1 MSETPWE
8 VIEISALGGRVR
20 GLMVDEVRVFRGLR
34 YAEPPVGPLR
44 WAPPQ
49 PLASRPAT
57 VDATVFGP
65 DVPQEALNS
74 GFAGTRSDGQ
84 SEDCLSLNIWSP
96 AGAQQLPVMVWIH
109 GGGFVGGS
117 GSNVTF
123 DGRRL
128 AALDV
133 VVVTINYRCGVF
145 GYLCHPELAAQSDRG
160 VSGNYGL
167 LDQLAALQW
176 VRDHIANF
184 GGDPGNVTVFGE
196 SAGATSI
203 SHLLTSPLARG
214 LIDKAILQSPG
225 PMRGLMPHAEAAKR
239 GAALGS
245 LETLQSLSAVELVA
259 LNPRLTSGFRKVV
272 GPRALGPV
280 LDGWV
285 LPAEDWDAYAR
296 GDVLAVPL
304 LLGCNGDEGELF
316 ARHRPLRTVERFLDY
331 VEDCFGDRA
340 QEALTHYGVGAAS
353 GLTPAVS
360 RLFGDTQFVY
370 GTRGVARAMSRLQ
383 PRTFLYWFDAK
394 RAGQSASPTHG
405 EELPY
410 VFGTL
415 DEPYDGQAAPYRQ
428 QDRSLSNLMMTAWV
442 SFAQTG
448 KPRLPDRRW
457 PAIGADDQCVIL
469 SEQIETR
476 AFPRAAAL
484 DFLDQVIGAQYAQRR
499 RGRPDDY

>member
-1 MSETPWE
+1 MSAEAPRQ

-20 GLMVDEVRVFRGLR
+20 GLMEDEVRVFRGIR
-34 YAEPPVGPLR
+34 YAEPPVGPFR
-44 WAPPQ
+44 WKPPQ
-49 PLASRPAT
+49 RLASRPAII
-57 VDATVFGP
+57 DATVFGP
-65 DVPQEALNS
+65 DAPQEALNT

-96 AGAQQLPVMVWIH
+96 TRAKQLPVMVWIH

-117 GSNVTF
+117 GSNITF

-128 AALDV
+128 AALGI

-145 GYLCHPELAAQSDRG
+145 GYLCHPELAAQSGRG

-167 LDQLAALQW
+167 LDQLAALKW
-176 VRDHIANF
+176 VRDHIADF
-184 GGDPGNVTVFGE
+184 GGDPGNVTAFGE

-225 PMRGLMPHAEAAKR
+225 PMRGLAPHAEAAER
-239 GAALGS
+239 GAALGA
-245 LETLQSLSAVELVA
+245 LETLRSLSAAELVV
-259 LNPRLTSGFRKVV
+259 LNDRLISGFRKVV

-285 LPAEDWDAYAR
+285 LPAQDWDAYAS
-296 GDVLAVPL
+296 GEVVAVPL

-316 ARHRPLRTVERFLDY
+316 ARQRPLRTVGRFLAY
-331 VEDCFGDRA
+331 IEDCFGDRA
-340 QEALTHYGVGAAS
+340 QDALAHYGVGAAS

-370 GTRGVARAMSRLQ
+370 GTRGVARAMSRLE

-415 DEPYDGQAAPYRQ
+415 DEPFDGQAAPYRQ
-428 QDRSLSNLMMTAWV
+428 EDRSLSNLMMNAWTG
-442 SFAQTG
+442 FARTG
-448 KPRLPDRRW
+448 EPSLPDRRW
-457 PAIGADDQCVIL
+457 PAVGADDQCVVL

-484 DFLDQVIGAQYAQRR
+484 DFLDQVIGPRQPSRK
-499 RGRPDDY
+499 

>member
-1 MSETPWE
+1 MSAGTPWE
-8 VIEISALGGRVR
+8 VIEIPALGGRVR
-20 GLMVDEVRVFRGLR
+20 GLVAHGVRVFRGLR
-34 YAEPPVGPLR
+34 YAQPPAGPLR

-49 PLASRPAT
+49 SLASRPAT
-57 VDATVFGP
+57 VDATAFGP
-65 DVPQEALNS
+65 DAPQDASNA

-84 SEDCLSLNIWSP
+84 SEDCLCLNIWSP
-96 AGAQQLPVMVWIH
+96 ARAEALPVMVWIH

-117 GSNVTF
+117 GSNITF
-123 DGRRL
+123 DGCRL
-128 AALDV
+128 AALGV

-160 VSGNYGL
+160 VSGNFGL

-176 VRDHIANF
+176 VRDHIADF
-184 GGDPGNVTVFGE
+184 GGDPGNITAFGE

-225 PMRGLMPHAEAAKR
+225 PMRGLMPHAEAAER

-245 LETLQSLSAVELVA
+245 LETLRSLSAAELVA
-259 LNPRLTSGFRKVV
+259 LNERLVSGFRKVV

-285 LPAEDWDAYAR
+285 LPAQDWEAYAR
-296 GDVLAVPL
+296 NEVLAVPL

-316 ARHRPLRTVERFLDY
+316 ARHRPLRTVERFHAY
-331 VEDCFGDRA
+331 IEACFGDRTRD
-340 QEALTHYGVGAAS
+340 ALTHYGVDADS
-353 GLTPAVS
+353 GITPAVS

-383 PRTFLYWFDAK
+383 PRTFLYWFDAR

-405 EELPY
+405 DELPY

-415 DEPYDGQAAPYRQ
+415 DEPLYGQAEPYGQ
-428 QDRSLSNLMMTAWV
+428 EDRAMSDMVMTAWT
-442 SFAQTG
+442 SFARTG
-448 KPRLPDRRW
+448 EPDLPACRW
-457 PAIGADDQCVIL
+457 PAVGANDLCVVL
-469 SEQIETR
+469 SEQIEIR
-476 AFPRAAAL
+476 AFPRTAAL
-484 DFLDQVIGAQYAQRR
+484 DFLDQVLGPRAS
-499 RGRPDDY
+499 